1 MFIVDGED
9 PGFACICTMFIV
21 KLIVSKCL
29 FWWGRSWVCLYMYYV
44 YCSTDCFKMFI
55 VDGED
60 PGLLVY
66 VLCLL
71 FNWLF
76 QNVYFDDGED
86 PGFACKGPGKV
97 HEFLIQ

>member
-1 MFIVDGED
+1 
-9 PGFACICTMFIV
+9 
-21 KLIVSKCL
+21 
-29 FWWGRSWVCLYMYYV
+29 
-44 YCSTDCFKMFI
+44 MFI